1 MRSLMLTGLVMSAL
15 LLVGCAGSGGG
26 APSRGSGGGAP
37 EPAVN
42 GSGGAMGPAPAIGAA
57 PYEGDFQVIFF
68 QANGAQTMIL
78 VNEGHKARGTDAG
91 RRRLAL
97 NIPGGGY
104 KVLEER
110 SMKALLKSLEERQ
123 YSQLSTPFR
132 RGDERWFAPGA
143 DPRFRGMIF
152 VDRKGT
158 RQKLLGF
165 RAAGANDGVGHQ
177 RYRAF
182 VDLKLVFLNWYQGT
196 SRTEAPESGRRGA
209 GGR

>member
-132 RGDERWFAPGA
+132 RGDERCDVLRVCHAPDHHGPA
-143 DPRFRGMIF
+143 DLF
-152 VDRKGT
+152 VDG
-158 RQKLLGF
+158 GE
-165 RAAGANDGVGHQ
+165 A
-177 RYRAF
+177 AF
-182 VDLKLVFLNWYQGT
+182 VDVCEHEGCTF
-196 SRTEAPESGRRGA
+196 SGQSAATRHPLARPPRHSRGA
-209 GGR
+209 SQPASHANQLG